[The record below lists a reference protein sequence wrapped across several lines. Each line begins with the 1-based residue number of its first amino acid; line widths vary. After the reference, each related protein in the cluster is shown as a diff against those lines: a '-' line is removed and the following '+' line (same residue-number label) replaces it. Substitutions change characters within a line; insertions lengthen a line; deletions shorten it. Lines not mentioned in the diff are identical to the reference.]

1 MTATQNTDPITAAAE
16 LQAADSKT
24 QPASNAITQTRDFL
38 EAKSD
43 RIVPMLPEGISEK
56 KFMAGF
62 YNAIYRTP
70 ALAACDKTSLLL
82 ACMNLAAVGL
92 TPNNPLGHAYLLPYH
107 NNKTNRDECQAI
119 IGFQGLLHL
128 CRQSGQIASVE
139 AWAVYDG
146 DVFDYAFGTSPYVHH
161 VPKNATKELTHAY
174 AVVRLTSGAVQFD
187 VMTKDEIDAIR
198 ARSKSSKY
206 GPWVTDYA
214 EMAKKTVLRRI
225 TKVLPKSDLLAKAV
239 EIEEPHIE
247 PQGALA
253 TAETALLAEVVDE

>member
-1 MTATQNTDPITAAAE
+1 MNTNANADPITAAAE
-16 LQAADSKT
+16 VQAADSKAT
-24 QPASNAITQTRDFL
+24 PASNAITITKDFL
-38 EAKSD
+38 ES
-43 RIVPMLPEGISEK
+43 RTESITSMLPEGISEK

-62 YNAIYRTP
+62 YNALYRTP

-92 TPNNPLGHAYLLPYH
+92 TPNNPLGLAYLLPYR
-107 NNKTNRDECQAI
+107 NNKTNREECQAI

-146 DVFDYAFGTSPYVHH
+146 DVFDYAFGTTPYVHH
-161 VPKNATKELTHAY
+161 VPKNTTKDLTHAY

-187 VMTKDEIDAIR
+187 VMTRAEIDAIKD
-198 ARSKSSKY
+198 RSKASKY
-206 GPWVTDYA
+206 GPWVTDYP

-225 TKVLPKSDLLAKAV
+225 TKVLPKSDLLAAAV
-239 EIEEPHIE
+239 QMEEAHVE
-247 PQGALA
+247 GRGALA
-253 TAETALLAEVVDE
+253 TAETQLLAEVVE